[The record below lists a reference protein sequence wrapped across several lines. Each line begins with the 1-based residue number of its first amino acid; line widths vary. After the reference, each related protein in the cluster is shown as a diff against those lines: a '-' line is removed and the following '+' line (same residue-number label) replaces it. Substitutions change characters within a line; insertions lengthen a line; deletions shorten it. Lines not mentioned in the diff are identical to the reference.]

1 VGFLL
6 PKREKNHPPPLHE
19 IVEWYHARA
28 APMRDV
34 GLLAFLLAALALGL
48 KRPFVFVLAFVY
60 VDLVQPQRL
69 SYGLLNAFPISMT
82 LAPLAM
88 GTWLLFDEKRWTRFS
103 GRQGLILLLL
113 LYVALTT
120 FNADLP
126 EAALFKWEW
135 VWKVLLF
142 AAFLPFAIWSRLRIE
157 ALLMVVVLSVAAI
170 VIAVGIKTALG
181 GGGYGQ
187 GLAFVDNNT
196 GLFEGSIMSTA
207 AIGMIPILLWFTRHG
222 TLFKP
227 DWRVKVFVG
236 CLIFACLLVP
246 VGTQARTGLV
256 CIAALAVFLLRFT
269 KRRFLYIGMICA
281 AGLAAIPLLP
291 SSFAERMGT
300 IQEYKADESASTRLA
315 IWKWTIDYAVQKPF
329 GGGFEA
335 YRQNRLQ
342 YDLSATQAMGP
353 VAVVKQDTVV
363 DAGRAY
369 HSSYFEM
376 LGEQGFP
383 GLALFLLLHGYSLV
397 RMEALRRRFKR
408 ADPRDAWISPL
419 ATALQ
424 TAHLVYLVG
433 SAFVG
438 IAFMPFIFN
447 LIAAEIGID
456 NYLKR
461 RAKAEAGERKLA
473 PVKLAKP
480 ALGTT

>member
-1 VGFLL
+1 V
-6 PKREKNHPPPLHE
+6 
-19 IVEWYHARA
+19 
-28 APMRDV
+28 RDL
-34 GLLAFLLAALALGL
+34 GLLAFLVAVMALGM
-48 KRPFVFVLAFVY
+48 KRPFIFILAFVY

-69 SYGLLNAFPISMT
+69 SYGPLGSLPISMI

-88 GTWLLFDEKRWTRFS
+88 GAWLLFDEKRWSRFS
-103 GRQGLILLLL
+103 GRQAMLLLL
-113 LYVALTT
+113 LIYVALTT

-126 EAALFKWEW
+126 VEAQYKWEW

-142 AAFLPFAIWSRLRIE
+142 AVFLPVAIWNRLRIE
-157 ALLMVVVLSVAAI
+157 ALLMVVTLSVAAI
-170 VIAVGIKTALG
+170 AITVGIKTAIG

-207 AIGMIPILLWFTRHG
+207 AIGMIPILLWFTKHG

-227 DWRVKVFVG
+227 HWLVNAFVV

-256 CIAALAVFLLRFT
+256 CIAALVVFMLRFT
-269 KRRFLYIGMICA
+269 KRRMLYIGMIGA

-291 SSFAERMGT
+291 SSFSDRMST
-300 IQEYKADESASTRLA
+300 IQDYKADEPAPPRLA
-315 IWKWTIDYAVQKPF
+315 IWKWTIDYATQHPF

-342 YDLSATQAMGP
+342 YSLTANPEAGLAGTMSGQNNVT
-353 VAVVKQDTVV
+353 

-383 GLALFLLLHGYSLV
+383 GLFLFLFLHGYSLV
-397 RMEALRRRFKR
+397 RMEVVRRRYKG
-408 ADPRDAWISPL
+408 AEGGDAWISPL

-424 TAHLVYLVG
+424 TAHLVYMVG
-433 SAFVG
+433 SIFVG

-456 NYLKR
+456 THLRR
-461 RAKAEAGERKLA
+461 RAKLAAGEKVKK
-473 PVKLAKP
+473 PVRIGKAVP
-480 ALGTT
+480 A

>member
-1 VGFLL
+1 
-6 PKREKNHPPPLHE
+6 
-19 IVEWYHARA
+19 
-28 APMRDV
+28 MRDL
-34 GLLAFLLAALALGL
+34 GLVAFLLAALLLGL

-69 SYGLLNAFPISMT
+69 SYHLLNAFPISMM

-88 GTWLLFDEKRWTRFS
+88 GAWLLFDEKRWTRFS
-103 GRQGLILLLL
+103 GRQGIILLLL
-113 LYVALTT
+113 IYVALTT

-126 EAALFKWEW
+126 VEAQFKWVW

-142 AAFLPFAIWSRLRIE
+142 AVFLPLAIWSRLRIE

-170 VIAVGIKTALG
+170 VIPVGIKTALG

-187 GLAFVDNNT
+187 ALGFVDNNT

-207 AIGMIPILLWFTRHG
+207 AIGVIPILIWFARHG

-227 DWRVKVFVG
+227 NWMVNAFVG

-256 CIAALAVFLLRFT
+256 CIAALVLFALRFT
-269 KRRFLYIGMICA
+269 KRRLLYIGIIGVVGA
-281 AGLAAIPLLP
+281 AAIPLLP
-291 SSFAERMGT
+291 SSFQERMGT

-315 IWKWTIDYAVQKPF
+315 IWKWTIDYAVEHPF

-335 YRQNRLQ
+335 YRQNKLQ
-342 YDLSATQAMGP
+342 YDLTATQSVGS
-353 VAVVKQDTVV
+353 VAAVKQDTVT

-383 GLALFLLLHGYSLV
+383 GLILWLLIHGYSLV
-397 RMEALRRRFKR
+397 RMEAVRRRFRK
-408 ADPRDAWISPL
+408 ADGDDAWISPL

-433 SAFVG
+433 SIFVG

-456 NYLKR
+456 TYLKR
-461 RAKAEAGERKLA
+461 RAKLAAGEKKLA
-473 PVKLAKP
+473 PVKP
-480 ALGTT
+480 ELGKLQPRSA

>member
-1 VGFLL
+1 
-6 PKREKNHPPPLHE
+6 
-19 IVEWYHARA
+19 
-28 APMRDV
+28 MRDL
-34 GLLAFLLAALALGL
+34 GLVAFLLAALLLGL

-69 SYGLLNAFPISMT
+69 SYHLLNAFPISMM

-88 GTWLLFDEKRWTRFS
+88 GAWLLFDEKRWTRFS
-103 GRQGLILLLL
+103 GRQGIIALLLI
-113 LYVALTT
+113 YVALTT

-126 EAALFKWEW
+126 VEAQFKWVW

-142 AAFLPFAIWSRLRIE
+142 AVFLPLAIWSRLRIE

-170 VIAVGIKTALG
+170 VIPVGIKTALG

-187 GLAFVDNNT
+187 ALGFVDNNT

-207 AIGMIPILLWFTRHG
+207 AIGIIPILIWFARHG

-227 DWRVKVFVG
+227 HWMVNAFVG

-256 CIAALAVFLLRFT
+256 CIAALVLFALRFA
-269 KRRFLYIGMICA
+269 KRRLLYIGIIGVVGA
-281 AGLAAIPLLP
+281 AAIPLLP
-291 SSFAERMGT
+291 SSFQERMGT

-315 IWKWTIDYAVQKPF
+315 IWKWTIDYAVEHPF

-335 YRQNRLQ
+335 YRQNKVQ
-342 YDLSATQAMGP
+342 YNLDNSPKAGAIPLATPAPAQN
-353 VAVVKQDTVV
+353 VVT

-383 GLALFLLLHGYSLV
+383 GLALFLILHIYSLV
-397 RMEALRRRFKR
+397 RMEAVRRRFRKT
-408 ADPRDAWISPL
+408 DGEDAWISPL

-433 SAFVG
+433 SIFVG

-456 NYLKR
+456 TYLKR
-461 RAKAEAGERKLA
+461 RAKLVAGEKKLA
-473 PVKLAKP
+473 PVKALQPK
-480 ALGTT
+480 LGTALSPLPVRESVG